1 MNSRLWQTAID
12 RAGALAAPL
21 ALDELPDAELLRR
34 FLTGREE
41 PAFAAIVR
49 RHGPLVWGVCRNLL
63 LSEADAEDAF
73 QATFLVLVRSGS
85 RVKRPNTLGAW
96 LHTVAGR
103 VCKNSMRSLARR
115 KRHEQSAA
123 VAEAA
128 CPVDGAAWDRWQ
140 AAVHEE
146 IDRLPEVMR
155 AAFVLCVLQ
164 GVRQPEAARR
174 LGWKLGTVS
183 GRVCRAKQALADAL
197 GRRGLTGPAVF
208 AGVLGSGV
216 VAAPLSAGLVAK
228 GTVVVRPGIGP
239 GGDVSIFV
247 DQLARGATGGLMGK
261 TKLLAAAVLAGALT
275 VVGTGILSKAGAQ
288 APAGPPTPGAGGGPP
303 GAGAP
308 GPGGPPPGMPPGGG
322 GPGLGLPGGPGGG
335 GGGGGG
341 GMTNFTRN
349 PKIEYQF
356 LARPKGADAFKKLLT
371 QQGAEGWE
379 YAGLVPG
386 DEELIFKRLQ
396 RPTGGGA
403 MGGIMGGGGM
413 GMPGMGGF
421 GSGTSGTGGGMF
433 GTPGG
438 FGSGS
443 GSFGPGGGFGSGPFG
458 GGGGF
463 AGGGGFSGSGTAPKG
478 GAPGGPG
485 GPGGGASRP
494 AGPGEGT
501 GEGGPGGMIGA
512 KTPVGISIQV
522 GETIRHKMQ
531 SGKEIDRVLN
541 HDLKVADV
549 SPDPTDAKRVLIKG
563 LAPGGARLEL
573 TDANG
578 TKESYTIR
586 VR

>member
-34 FLTGREE
+34 FLIGREE

-63 LSEADAEDAF
+63 PSEADAEDAF

-85 RVKRPNTLGAW
+85 RVKRPNALGAW

-103 VCKNSMRSLARR
+103 VCKNSLRSLARR

-146 IDRLPEVMR
+146 IDRLPEALR
-155 AAFVLCVLQ
+155 AAFILCVLQ

-208 AGVLGSGV
+208 AGVLGSGM

-228 GTVVVRPGIGP
+228 GTVVVRPGVGP
-239 GGDVSIFV
+239 GGDVSTYV
-247 DQLARGATGGLMGK
+247 DQLARGATGGLMSK

-275 VVGTGILSKAGAQ
+275 VVGTGVLSKAGAQ

-308 GPGGPPPGMPPGGG
+308 GPGGPRPGGG
-322 GPGLGLPGGPGGG
+322 GPGMMLPGGPGGG
-335 GGGGGG
+335 GGGG
-341 GMTNFTRN
+341 MANVTRS
-349 PKIEYQF
+349 PRIEYQF

-371 QQGAEGWE
+371 QQGADGWE

-403 MGGIMGGGGM
+403 AGGAMGPGGM

-421 GSGTSGTGGGMF
+421 GSGFSGSGSGMF
-433 GTPGG
+433 GMPGG
-438 FGSGS
+438 FGPDSG
-443 GSFGPGGGFGSGPFG
+443 GFAPGGGGGFGSSPFG

-463 AGGGGFSGSGTAPKG
+463 AGGGGFVGSGTGPK
-478 GAPGGPG
+478 GGPG
-485 GPGGGASRP
+485 GPAAPGGASRP
-494 AGPGEGT
+494 AGPGEGPSE
-501 GEGGPGGMIGA
+501 GGPLMPGGPGGVIGA
-512 KTPVGISIQV
+512 KTQVGISIQV

-531 SGKEIDRVLN
+531 TNQQIDRVLN

-563 LAPGGARLEL
+563 LAAGGARLEL

-578 TKESYTIR
+578 TKESYTVR